1 MNLWI
6 AIIGMG
12 IITYA
17 IRLVLLLLLE
27 RVQLPAVVQRS
38 LAYVPTAVLS
48 AIVFPIL
55 LQPNGTLD
63 LSFGNARLLAGL
75 VAAVVAWRSKNVL
88 WTIGIGM
95 IVLWLLQAWLS

>member
-63 LSFGNARLLAGL
+63 LSLGNARLLAGL

>member
-55 LQPNGTLD
+55 LQPNGTFD
-63 LSFGNARLLAGL
+63 LSLSNARLLAGL

>member
-48 AIVFPIL
+48 AQIVSP
-55 LQPNGTLD
+55 
-63 LSFGNARLLAGL
+63 
-75 VAAVVAWRSKNVL
+75 
-88 WTIGIGM
+88 
-95 IVLWLLQAWLS
+95 